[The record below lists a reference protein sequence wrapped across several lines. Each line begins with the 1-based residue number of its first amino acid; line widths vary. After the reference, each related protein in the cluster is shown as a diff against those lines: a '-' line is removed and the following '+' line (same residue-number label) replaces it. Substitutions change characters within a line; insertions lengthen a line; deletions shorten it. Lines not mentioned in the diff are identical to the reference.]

1 MSEAKDPALR
11 LHAAPFLGAPVT
23 TPRVMFDV
31 IIALIPVGLAS
42 MYYFGIAA
50 LLVILASVAGCVF
63 TEWLFNRQKFQLR
76 DGTLILT
83 GVLLG
88 LTLPPS
94 FQLWMAFI
102 GGVVAIGL
110 GRLIWGGLGQNPF
123 NPALVGR
130 AFLQAA
136 FPTAITTW
144 RLPGNMSSF
153 FDVPDSTFAAPLM
166 QVKTEMVGA
175 LASVAEKLPGVHA
188 PAPAVDAISTATPLK
203 QMWQSAADA
212 SHHYAGPGFQDL
224 MAGSVAG
231 SLGETAGILILA
243 AAIYLTL
250 RRAFDWRI
258 PVAIVL
264 AVGGMSALFHW
275 MYPHTC
281 PTPEFMIASGGLL
294 FGAVFMATD
303 PVTSPMTPLGAWIFG
318 IGIGV
323 LVVLIRVWAA
333 LPEGVM
339 YAILLMNAA
348 RPLIDRFVHT
358 TPFGRKF
365 GGKVAK

>member
-1 MSEAKDPALR
+1 
-11 LHAAPFLGAPVT
+11 VT

-31 IIALIPVGLAS
+31 VIALVPVVVAAT
-42 MYYFGIAA
+42 YYYGIAS

-63 TEWLFNRQKFQLR
+63 TEWLFNRDKFQLK

-94 FQLWMAFI
+94 FQLWMAFV
-102 GGVVAIGL
+102 GGAAAIGL
-110 GRLIWGGLGQNPF
+110 GRLIWGGLGQNAF

-130 AFLQAA
+130 AFLQAT

-144 RLPGNMSSF
+144 RAPGNLQSF

-166 QVKTEMVGA
+166 QVKVEIAGA
-175 LASVAEKLPGVHA
+175 ITAIASKLPGIEA
-188 PAPAVDAISTATPLK
+188 PPAVDAVSTATPLK
-203 QMWQSAADA
+203 EMWQSTADTA
-212 SHHYAGPGFQDL
+212 QSYGGPEFGDL
-224 MAGSVAG
+224 MAGNVAG

-243 AAIYLTL
+243 GGVYLVL

-258 PVAIVL
+258 PVSVILSVA
-264 AVGGMSALFHW
+264 GFSALFHW
-275 MYPHTC
+275 MYPNTC
-281 PTPEFMIASGGLL
+281 PTPEFMLASGGLL
-294 FGAVFMATD
+294 LGAVFMATD

-318 IGIGV
+318 IGIGI

-348 RPLIDRFVHT
+348 TPLIDRFVHT